1 MNLSPQ
7 RFQAGAVPPYLIVPI
22 REGAAKAI
30 INSDAP
36 YLWRGRKMPAFD
48 TWEGAARY
56 SQKMWRRKTTYLI
69 LNGPALI
76 DDRIPVFGEK
86 GAYWIE
92 GDMHRRYA
100 LNLHLETRRQ
110 VSAGGVVRH
119 KSESGIKHALIQVRR
134 KGTLRWEIPK
144 GKIKRHENLR
154 EAAIREVREETGLD
168 SDIRSIEP
176 LGKVDYLFLTE
187 SNFLFYKTV
196 HYFLLETTS
205 GGELTPR
212 EEEGITDARWFPA
225 DNAWEIVSFPNLR
238 PILRRAVDRGRD
250 L

>member
-1 MNLSPQ
+1 VNLSPR

-30 INSDAP
+30 MNSDGA
-36 YLWRGRKMPAFD
+36 YLWRGRKMPAFE
-48 TWEGAARY
+48 TWEGAVAY
-56 SQKMWRRKTTYLI
+56 SRKMWRRKTTFLI
-69 LNGPALI
+69 LNGPAMI
-76 DDRIPVFGEK
+76 DDHIPVFGEK

-110 VSAGGVVRH
+110 VSAGGVVRYR
-119 KSESGIKHALIQVRR
+119 SGDDVMHALIQVRR

-154 EAAIREVREETGLD
+154 EAAIREVKEETGLE
-168 SDIRSIEP
+168 SEIRSLEP
-176 LGKVDYLFLTE
+176 LGKVDYLFLTDSE
-187 SNFLFYKTV
+187 YLYFKTV
-196 HYFLLETTS
+196 HYFLLES
-205 GGELTPR
+205 DKGGELTPR
-212 EEEGITDARWFPA
+212 EEEGISDARWFPA

-238 PILRRAVDRGRD
+238 PILRRAVERGRN